1 MKPRTIF
8 IIAALA
14 VVLTLCVLALPM
26 LADSTPRD
34 ATIRIPRGADKAMIS
49 DTLTKYC
56 GEDFARRTMRLIPT
70 DKERLAA
77 RYGAYRIE
85 QGDSPLTVARR
96 ISRGA
101 QTSFDITVNGVRQL
115 DTFLPRIA
123 AKFDFSAEQLSAAL
137 QDPAVMRRHGITDP
151 RQWPAL
157 FLNDTYSFFWTA
169 TPTEVIDKIADNY
182 HRFWTAERTAQAS
195 TLGLTPLEMT
205 TVASIV
211 DEETNRADEKGRIGR
226 LYINRLQRGM
236 RLQADPTVRFALGDF
251 TIKRVSGKHLQAD
264 SPYNTYRIQGLPPG
278 PIRTT
283 SKATLLAILDSSP
296 SSDIYMCAS
305 PDFSGHHIFADSY
318 EEHMRNA
325 RKYQAALDS
334 LGIGL

>member
-169 TPTEVIDKIADNY
+169 TPTEVIDKIASG
-182 HRFWTAERTAQAS
+182 RQSA
-195 TLGLTPLEMT
+195 PLKPPP
-205 TVASIV
+205 S
-211 DEETNRADEKGRIGR
+211 
-226 LYINRLQRGM
+226 
-236 RLQADPTVRFALGDF
+236 AL
-251 TIKRVSGKHLQAD
+251 R
-264 SPYNTYRIQGLPPG
+264 RW
-278 PIRTT
+278 R
-283 SKATLLAILDSSP
+283 
-296 SSDIYMCAS
+296 
-305 PDFSGHHIFADSY
+305 
-318 EEHMRNA
+318 
-325 RKYQAALDS
+325 
-334 LGIGL
+334 